1 MAALLEVEGLEAGYG
16 KKTVLQGVSFRVD
29 EGEVVALLGHNGA
42 GKSTTLKTILGLLP
56 ARSGQVRFGGQVWAN
71 GDPAE
76 NVRRGIALVP
86 QGRGVFPDLTVVE
99 NLALGAYTQADRAG
113 IDRRMNEI
121 LELFPILAERRSQK
135 AGTMSGGEQ
144 QMCAIGR
151 ALMSDPKLLLL
162 DEPSAGLAPVVVQQ
176 VFELVR
182 RIRAGGLTVL
192 IVEQIVQQV
201 LKVVDRAYLLE
212 TGRGAR
218 GDQAILSV
226 VLHEGRTRQVR
237 KMCEAVGHPVVRLRR
252 VRVGPVHLGTLKSGE
267 FRELTRAEV
276 EQLERIAA
284 SHAKGPRRA

>member
-121 LELFPILAERRSQK
+121 LELFPILAERRDQIV
-135 AGTMSGGEQ
+135 GTMSGGQQ
-144 QMCAIGR
+144 QMVAVGT
-151 ALMSDPKLLLL
+151 ALMQQPRLMMM
-162 DEPSAGLAPVVVQQ
+162 DEPSIGLAAVLVQR
-176 VFELVR
+176 VLETAVEINR
-182 RIRAGGLTVL
+182 RFGTAIGL
-192 IVEQIVQQV
+192 VEQNITTA
-201 LKVVDRAYLLE
+201 LGMARRAY
-212 TGRGAR
+212 
-218 GDQAILSV
+218 V
-226 VLHEGRTRQVR
+226 
-237 KMCEAVGHPVVRLRR
+237 M
-252 VRVGPVHLGTLKSGE
+252 KSGRIVLE
-267 FRELTRAEV
+267 KPAALLLAAKDSWWELY
-276 EQLERIAA
+276 
-284 SHAKGPRRA
+284 